1 MLSNSIPRYK
11 VAVAKFVGNF
21 LILAFPF
28 SLGLALGLLII
39 VSTSG
44 TELLSGDHLP
54 RILLMFLTA
63 LFYISLFLN
72 LGLCVSVV
80 AKRSWT
86 SIVFL
91 LFAWVF
97 FVLVVPQT
105 SGMLADILYPIKSRR
120 VLNIEE
126 DIQRKN
132 IETEQGLELR
142 NIFRKDNY
150 EELRTPIVQ
159 KYQQLLGKRLENI
172 ELEYAHKRQ
181 VQRTIANTLSRLS
194 PASSLTFVFSEL
206 SNTGYLE
213 QENFTLRAQ
222 EFQNLI
228 EKNVYA
234 GTYSD
239 NAGSGLS
246 IKLASRDLTGIPRF
260 TTQETPLER
269 SISAAELDIFLLL
282 TMNIIFFAAGVFLFT
297 QSDVR

>member
-1 MLSNSIPRYK
+1 M
-11 VAVAKFVGNF
+11 V
-21 LILAFPF
+21 
-28 SLGLALGLLII
+28 LGLLI
-39 VSTSG
+39 VVTTSG
-44 TELLSGDHLP
+44 PQLLSGDNLL
-54 RILLMFLTA
+54 RIFLMFVTA
-63 LFYISLFLN
+63 LVYISLFLN
-72 LGLCVSVV
+72 LGLFVSVV

-105 SGMLADILYPIKSRR
+105 SGLLADIFYPIKSRR
-120 VLNIEE
+120 VLNIEK

-132 IETEQGLELR
+132 VEAEQSTELR
-142 NIFRKDNY
+142 DIFRKDNY
-150 EELRTPIVQ
+150 DELRTPIVN

-172 ELEYAHKRQ
+172 ELEFAHQKQ

-213 QENFTLRAQ
+213 QENFMAGSQ

-234 GTYSD
+234 GTYTD
-239 NAGSGLS
+239 NAGSAIS
-246 IKLASRDLTGIPRF
+246 IRLNSQDMTGIPRF
-260 TTQETPLER
+260 TTQDIPFER
-269 SISAAELDIFLLL
+269 SVSAVELDLLLLL
-282 TMNIIFFAAGVFLFT
+282 TMNIVFFAAAVSLFT
-297 QSDVR
+297 QYDVR